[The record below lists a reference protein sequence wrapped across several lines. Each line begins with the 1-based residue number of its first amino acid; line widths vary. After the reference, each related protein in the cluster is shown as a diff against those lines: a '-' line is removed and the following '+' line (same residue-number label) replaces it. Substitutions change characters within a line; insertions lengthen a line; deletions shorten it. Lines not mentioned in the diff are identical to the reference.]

1 MAVLAEC
8 ADTAV
13 AIRRHRAWRLFG
25 SPGDLPVANSGTACM
40 ASVTIQA
47 VKKNFGETAVLHGV
61 DIDIPDGSFT
71 VLVGPSGCGK
81 STLLRMIAGL
91 EHISSG
97 EIRIGNKRVNDVLPK
112 ERDIAMVFQNYAL
125 YPHMT
130 VRQNMAFA
138 LELAK
143 KDKAT
148 VESKVARAA
157 EILALG
163 ALLDRYP
170 RQLSGGQRQRVAM
183 GRAIVRDPQVFLF
196 DEPLSNLDAKLRV
209 AMRAEIKELHLR
221 LKTTSIYVT
230 HDQIEAMTMGDKI
243 VVMRDGRIEQTG
255 SPLELYDRPANQ
267 FVAGFIGSP
276 AMNFLPGKLKRSSAS
291 AQVELAD
298 GTLLA
303 AAPRCGGVD
312 GQAVIFGTR
321 PEHLTLAESGGIA
334 AHVVVMEPTGMD
346 TFIACRHEGV
356 DLSAVFRERHDF
368 APGSTIHLLPDLQ
381 RAHLFDADS
390 GQRLAA

>member
-1 MAVLAEC
+1 
-8 ADTAV
+8 
-13 AIRRHRAWRLFG
+13 
-25 SPGDLPVANSGTACM
+25 M
-40 ASVTIQA
+40 ASVSIQA
-47 VKKNFGETAVLHGV
+47 VKKNFGEVPILHGV
-61 DIDIPDGSFT
+61 DIEIRDGSFT

-91 EHISSG
+91 EQVSGG
-97 EIRIGNKRVNDVLPK
+97 EIRIGERRVNELQPK

-130 VRQNMAFA
+130 VRENMAFSLA
-138 LELAK
+138 LAK
-143 KDKAT
+143 QDDAT
-148 VESKVARAA
+148 ITSKVGRAA
-157 EILALG
+157 EILALTP
-163 ALLDRYP
+163 LLDRYP

-209 AMRAEIKELHLR
+209 AMRSEIKELHQR

-276 AMNFLPGKLKRSSAS
+276 SMNFLPGTLRRSGGGT
-291 AQVELAD
+291 QVELAD
-298 GTLLA
+298 GTRLD
-303 AAPRCGGVD
+303 APPQTAGAD
-312 GQAVIFGTR
+312 GLPVVFGTR
-321 PEHLTLAESGGIA
+321 PEHLTLGDAGGIPA
-334 AHVVVMEPTGMD
+334 RVVVMEPTGMD
-346 TFIACRHEGV
+346 TFVACRHEGI

-368 APGSTIHLLPDLQ
+368 APGSTIHLLPDLH
-381 RAHLFDADS
+381 RAHLFDAGS

>member
-1 MAVLAEC
+1 
-8 ADTAV
+8 
-13 AIRRHRAWRLFG
+13 
-25 SPGDLPVANSGTACM
+25 M

-47 VKKNFGETAVLHGV
+47 VRKQFGDVPILHGV

-91 EHISSG
+91 EEINGG
-97 EIRIGNKRVNDVLPK
+97 EIRIGERRVNDLPPK

-130 VRQNMAFA
+130 VRDNMAFSLA
-138 LELAK
+138 LAK
-143 KDKAT
+143 TDKAT
-148 VESKVARAA
+148 IAQKVGRAA
-157 EILALG
+157 EILALTP
-163 ALLDRYP
+163 LLDRYP

-209 AMRAEIKELHLR
+209 AMRSEIKELHQR

-255 SPLELYDRPANQ
+255 SPLDLYDWPANQ

-276 AMNFLPGKLKRSSAS
+276 AMNFLPGTLRRGGGA
-291 AQVELAD
+291 ARIELTD
-298 GTLLA
+298 GTQLD
-303 AAPRCGGVD
+303 APVHAGGVD
-312 GQAVIFGTR
+312 GQPVIYGTR
-321 PEHLTLAESGGIA
+321 PEHLSLANGGGIPSR
-334 AHVVVMEPTGMD
+334 VVVMEPTGMD
-346 TFIACRHEGV
+346 TFVACRHEGAEI
-356 DLSAVFRERHDF
+356 SAVFRERHDF
-368 APGSTIHLLPDLQ
+368 APGATIHLQPDLQ
-381 RAHLFDADS
+381 RAHLFDAGT